1 MKQELHTVLDRT
13 GDLGPTLLVLLK
25 IVLIVLAAFVV
36 ERILVSLLRSAYA
49 RSKAQGH
56 DDVTRYKFLRN
67 AVRSVVG
74 LIALGFVAYSIP
86 SVRSLAVTLFAG
98 AGILAALIGF
108 SAQKAFSNIISGM
121 LIGPFK
127 QFRVG
132 DNILIGHSATGPGL
146 PDRSGI
152 VEDIT
157 LRHTVILTFEN
168 RRIIIPNSV
177 ISDEFIVNS
186 TIRDAATCEYVE
198 VPVAYHTDLDKAMR
212 VLQDIC
218 LAHKDHIDRRTAS
231 ELERAE
237 DLLPVRLVR
246 LADSG
251 LVLRAYVWAKDP
263 ITARMMHY
271 DINKSIIERF
281 RAEGIEI
288 PYPTRKIIHEPQG
301 QLRETLRES
310 ISAGSP
316 RASDDPALT
325 P

>member
-1 MKQELHTVLDRT
+1 MKDKVHDVQNWLGE
-13 GDLGPTLLVLLK
+13 LGPHLLVLLK
-25 IVLIVLAAFVV
+25 IILIVLAAFVV
-36 ERILVSLLRSAYA
+36 ERIIVSLLRSAYA
-49 RSKAQGH
+49 RAKAQGH
-56 DDVTRYKFLRN
+56 DEVTRYKFLRN

-74 LIALGFVAYSIP
+74 LIALGFIAYNIP

-108 SAQKAFSNIISGM
+108 SAQKAFSNIISG
-121 LIGPFK
+121 IFIVAFK
-127 QFRVG
+127 PFRVG
-132 DNILIGHSATGPGL
+132 DNIMIGSGATGPGL

-168 RRIIIPNSV
+168 RRIIIPNAI

-186 TIRDAATCEYVE
+186 TIRDSATCEYVE

-212 VLQDIC
+212 VLQEIC

-237 DLLPVRLVR
+237 DVLPVRLVR

-271 DINKSIIERF
+271 DINKTIIERF
-281 RAEGIEI
+281 RAEGIEV
-288 PYPTRKIIHEPQG
+288 PYPTRKIIYEPHG
-301 QLRETLRES
+301 HLRETLGEN
-310 ISAGSP
+310 IPAGSP
-316 RASDDPALT
+316 PASDDPALT

>member
-1 MKQELHTVLDRT
+1 MKDKVHDVQAWL
-13 GDLGPTLLVLLK
+13 GDLGPHLLVLLK
-25 IVLIVLAAFVV
+25 IILIVLAAFVV
-36 ERILVSLLRSAYA
+36 ERIIISLLRSAYA
-49 RSKAQGH
+49 RGKAKGH
-56 DDVTRYKFLRN
+56 DDVTRYRFLRN
-67 AVRSVVG
+67 AIRSMVV
-74 LIALGFVAYSIP
+74 LIALAFVAWTIP
-86 SVRSLAVTLFAG
+86 SIRSLAVTLFAG

-108 SAQKAFSNIISGM
+108 SAQKAFSNIISG
-121 LIGPFK
+121 IFIVAFK
-127 QFRVG
+127 PFRVG
-132 DNILIGHSATGPGL
+132 DNIMIGSGATGPGL

-212 VLQDIC
+212 VLQEIC
-218 LAHKDHIDRRTAS
+218 TTHKDHIDRRTAS

>member
-108 SAQKAFSNIISGM
+108 SAQKAFSNIISG
-121 LIGPFK
+121 IFIVAFK
-127 QFRVG
+127 PFRVG

>member
-1 MKQELHTVLDRT
+1 MKDKVHDAQAWL
-13 GDLGPTLLVLLK
+13 GDLGPHLLVLLK
-25 IVLIVLAAFVV
+25 IILIVLAAFVV
-36 ERILVSLLRSAYA
+36 ERIIVSLLRSAYA
-49 RSKAQGH
+49 RSKAKGH
-56 DDVTRYKFLRN
+56 DDITRYRFLRN
-67 AVRSVVG
+67 AIRSMVV
-74 LIALGFVAYSIP
+74 LIALAFVAWTIP
-86 SVRSLAVTLFAG
+86 SIRSLAVTLFAG

-108 SAQKAFSNIISGM
+108 SAQKAFSNIISG
-121 LIGPFK
+121 IFIVAFK
-127 QFRVG
+127 PFRVG
-132 DNILIGHSATGPGL
+132 DNIMIGSGATGPGL

-168 RRIIIPNSV
+168 RRIIIPNAI

-186 TIRDAATCEYVE
+186 TIRDSATCEYVE
-198 VPVAYHTDLDKAMR
+198 VPVAYNTDLDKAMR
-212 VLQDIC
+212 VLQEIC

-237 DLLPVRLVR
+237 DVLPVRLVR

-271 DINKSIIERF
+271 DINKTIIERF
-281 RAEGIEI
+281 RAEGIEV
-288 PYPTRKIIHEPQG
+288 PYPTRKIIYEPQG
-301 QLRETLRES
+301 QLRGTLREN
-310 ISAGSP
+310 IPAGSP
-316 RASDDPALT
+316 PASDDPALT